1 MSSDLVSGF
10 CEPRFQKVRDLFTQ
24 SVESG
29 YEVGATLAVEYRG
42 EMVINLWGGYQDAA
56 KTRLWQEDTLVNV
69 FSVTKGIVATCIA
82 RLVEE
87 KRLDIYQ
94 PVSNYWPEYGCNGK
108 ENTTVYDLLCHR
120 AAMFGFRE
128 PVPEGQW
135 QNWSLFTEL
144 LAKQAPYR
152 SPGESQ
158 SYHALTF
165 GWLAGELIRRI
176 DGRSVGQYF
185 KDEIA
190 DPLALDFKIGLALSD
205 LDRCADMLMMTKDNT
220 QSLFSILTHVPDIL
234 LPKAL
239 RTMKAALEVGDN
251 KIAFASVLEAADT
264 VNSQAWR
271 LAEVP
276 AANGHGTAASLAT
289 FYGVLTNGGARDN
302 YHILKPETLAMAT
315 QIHSPGPDG
324 SLFGLPYKFGLGY
337 MVDSP
342 MTAISHAKGRFG
354 HSGIGGEMTFGDKQK
369 GLGFAFLNNQQHGM
383 TNLYKTANQLSSAL
397 YKLL

>member
-1 MSSDLVSGF
+1 MSRDLVSGF
-10 CEPRFQKVRDLFTQ
+10 CDPRFKKVRDLFAR

-94 PVSNYWPEYGCNGK
+94 PVSHYWPEYGCNGK

-120 AAMFGFRE
+120 AAMFGFKE

-205 LDRCADMLMMTKDNT
+205 MDRCADMIMMTKDNST
-220 QSLFSILTHVPDIL
+220 SLLSALAHVPEFL
-234 LPKAL
+234 LSKTFSAM
-239 RTMKAALEVGDN
+239 RAALVVGDN
-251 KIAFASVLEAADT
+251 KIAFANVLTAANT
-264 VNSQAWR
+264 VNSTSWR

-276 AANGHGTAASLAT
+276 AANGHGTAASLAA
-289 FYGVLTNGGARDN
+289 FYGVLTTGGARDN
-302 YHILKPETLAMAT
+302 YHLLKPETLAFAT
-315 QIHSPGPDG
+315 QIHSHGPDG

-342 MTAISHAKGRFG
+342 MTAISSDKGRFG

>member
-1 MSSDLVSGF
+1 MSRDLVSGF

-42 EMVINLWGGYQDAA
+42 EMVINIWGGYQDAA
-56 KTRLWQEDTLVNV
+56 KTRLWEEDTLVNV
-69 FSVTKGIVATCIA
+69 FSVSKGIVATCIA
-82 RLVEE
+82 RLIEQ
-87 KRLDIYQ
+87 KRLDVYQ
-94 PVSNYWPEYGCNGK
+94 PVSYYWPEYGCNGK
-108 ENTTVYDLLCHR
+108 EKTTVYDLLCHR
-120 AAMFGFRE
+120 AGMFGFKE
-128 PVPEGQW
+128 SMPEHQW
-135 QNWSLFTEL
+135 QNWTLFTDM
-144 LAKQAPYR
+144 LAKQSPYR
-152 SPGESQ
+152 QPGESQ

-165 GWLAGELIRRI
+165 GWLVGELIKRI
-176 DGRSVGQYF
+176 DGRSVGRYF
-185 KDEIA
+185 RDEIA
-190 DPLALDFKIGLALSD
+190 LPLGLDFKIGIELAD
-205 LDRCADMLMMTKDNT
+205 IDRCADMLMMTKDNMKG
-220 QSLFSILTHVPDIL
+220 LFSFLAHVPDIL

-239 RTMKAALEVGDN
+239 RNMKSALKVGDN
-251 KIAFASVLEAADT
+251 KIAFASVLESADT
-264 VNSQAWR
+264 VNTQAWR

-289 FYGVLTNGGARDN
+289 FYGILTNGGTRDN
-302 YHILKPETLAMAT
+302 YHLLKPETLALAT

-354 HSGIGGEMTFGDKQK
+354 HSGIGGEMTFGDLKK
-369 GLGFAFLNNQQHGM
+369 RLGFAFLNNQQHGM

-397 YKLL
+397 YRLL